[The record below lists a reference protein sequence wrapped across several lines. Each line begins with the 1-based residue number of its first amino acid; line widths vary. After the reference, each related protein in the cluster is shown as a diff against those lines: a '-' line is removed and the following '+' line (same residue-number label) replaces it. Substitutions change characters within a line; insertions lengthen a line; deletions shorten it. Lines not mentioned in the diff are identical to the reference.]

1 MEEDDIEK
9 KARMNKTL
17 LNANIGEF
25 LAEKRE
31 EIKEIVL
38 KFPKLKKKC
47 EEGVLNEPKHDG
59 LSSAQIMS

>member
-1 MEEDDIEK
+1 
-9 KARMNKTL
+9 MNRTL

-47 EEGVLNEPKHDG
+47 EEGVLNESKHDG